1 MSQCVTKCTVCGQAG
16 HTRIHCLVM
25 CGSCSGDSRNCD
37 CEQPPAKKQK
47 TKKGKRAAEKEQ
59 PQVAAA
65 AGSPEAEPNYKSICR
80 QLQQKNKQL
89 GKAYQDLKAQFDE
102 LEDSCQ
108 EREEQLAQAQQDA
121 DEMADLVRQNEQCIA
136 AYTEQLKEKD
146 DRIKALEQELR
157 ALKNC
162 SEPSTN
168 HEAAAKVD
176 RNDLAE
182 IHRRYAA
189 VLSTLHEKKCS
200 LNNAYRLAGT
210 ARSTIRDFLGIAE
223 LKIVNEVTY
232 QSTLERLGD
241 PKLAVKR
248 IEQECRRQL
257 GGLLPLV
264 KRLRVSKKLLPL
276 ALEDA
281 FYS

>member
-1 MSQCVTKCTVCGQAG
+1 
-16 HTRIHCLVM
+16 
-25 CGSCSGDSRNCD
+25 
-37 CEQPPAKKQK
+37 
-47 TKKGKRAAEKEQ
+47 
-59 PQVAAA
+59 
-65 AGSPEAEPNYKSICR
+65 
-80 QLQQKNKQL
+80 
-89 GKAYQDLKAQFDE
+89 
-102 LEDSCQ
+102 
-108 EREEQLAQAQQDA
+108 
-121 DEMADLVRQNEQCIA
+121 MADMVRQNEQRII
-136 AYTEQLKEKD
+136 AYTEQLRAKD
-146 DRIKALEQELR
+146 DRIKALRQELR
-157 ALKNC
+157 TRKNS
-162 SEPSTN
+162 SEPSAN

-189 VLSTLHEKKCS
+189 VLSTLNEKKCS

-210 ARSTIRDFLGIAE
+210 ARSTMRDFLGIAE

-241 PKLAVKR
+241 PKLSVER

-264 KRLRVSKKLLPL
+264 KRLRVAKKLLPL

>member
-1 MSQCVTKCTVCGQAG
+1 MSQRVTKCTVCGQAG

-25 CGSCSGDSRNCD
+25 CGSCSCDSRKCD
-37 CEQPPAKKQK
+37 CEQPPAKKKQ
-47 TKKGKRAAEKEQ
+47 KKGRRASEKEQ
-59 PQVAAA
+59 PQVAPAT
-65 AGSPEAEPNYKSICR
+65 GSPDAEPNYKSICR

-89 GKAYQDLKAQFDE
+89 GKAYQDLKAQSDE
-102 LEDSCQ
+102 LEDSCH

-121 DEMADLVRQNEQCIA
+121 DKMADMVQQNEQRIA
-136 AYTEQLKEKD
+136 AYTERLKEKD

-157 ALKNC
+157 TLKNS
-162 SEPSTN
+162 SEPSATQ
-168 HEAAAKVD
+168 ETAAKVD

-182 IHRRYAA
+182 IHQRYVA
-189 VLSTLHEKKCS
+189 VLSILNQKKCS

-210 ARSTIRDFLGIAE
+210 ASSTMRDFLGIAE

-241 PKLAVKR
+241 PKLAVKG
-248 IEQECRRQL
+248 IEQECQRQL
-257 GGLLPLV
+257 GDLLPLV
-264 KRLRVSKKLLPL
+264 KRLRVSKELLPL

>member
-1 MSQCVTKCTVCGQAG
+1 M
-16 HTRIHCLVM
+16 
-25 CGSCSGDSRNCD
+25 
-37 CEQPPAKKQK
+37 KQ
-47 TKKGKRAAEKEQ
+47 
-59 PQVAAA
+59 
-65 AGSPEAEPNYKSICR
+65 SHSFLIYY
-80 QLQQKNKQL
+80 
-89 GKAYQDLKAQFDE
+89 YQDLKAQFDE

-108 EREEQLAQAQQDA
+108 EKEEQLAQAQQDA
-121 DEMADLVRQNEQCIA
+121 DEMADMVRENEQRIA
-136 AYTEQLKEKD
+136 TYTEQLKEKD

-157 ALKNC
+157 TLKNS
-162 SEPSTN
+162 SEASSAN

-176 RNDLAE
+176 SNDLAE
-182 IHRRYAA
+182 IHRWYAA
-189 VLSTLHEKKCS
+189 VLSTLNAKKCS

-210 ARSTIRDFLGIAE
+210 ARSTIRDFTGIAE

-241 PKLAVKR
+241 PKLSVKG

-264 KRLRVSKKLLPL
+264 KRLRVAKKLLPL
-276 ALEDA
+276 ALDDA